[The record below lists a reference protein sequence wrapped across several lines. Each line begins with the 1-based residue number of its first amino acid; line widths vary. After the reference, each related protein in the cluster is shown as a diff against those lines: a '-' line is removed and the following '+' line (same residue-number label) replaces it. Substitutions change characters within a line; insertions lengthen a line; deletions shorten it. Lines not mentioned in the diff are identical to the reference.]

1 MKFWVLALLVSGA
14 ISNTSTTAA
23 ANSEPKVAPSCV
35 MSEALKTA
43 VEGFLGAA
51 ASVGYRGTMLVEYGG
66 DREFIAVQVDPKSG
80 KNDLKKLNKSVGSA
94 PRGVASL
101 SHSPRGPCELARY
114 YGLALEPGPAVAGRA
129 TYRLSARPR
138 DTLRLAYVMD
148 IDAEFHVPLR
158 VLAASPE
165 GQILERYEFA
175 NIALEAQTETVNA
188 DTDDAA
194 AESSSYYLAAVPPGF
209 KVVDQGRQPVDFLVL
224 TDGLASVSIFVENQP
239 KTLPSGEG
247 FALRGASLSYTR
259 GMAQRKLVTVLGE
272 VPITTARLLAE
283 AIRQRDETR

>member
-1 MKFWVLALLVSGA
+1 MKFWVLALLASWA
-14 ISNTSTTAA
+14 ILMTPTAT
-23 ANSEPKVAPSCV
+23 ANPEPKVASSCA

-43 VEGFLGAA
+43 VDGFLGAA
-51 ASVGYRGTMLVEYGG
+51 SSVGYRGTMLVEYGG
-66 DREFIAVQVDPKSG
+66 DREFIEVHVDPESG
-80 KNDLKKLNKSVGSA
+80 KNGLKRLNKSAWAA
-94 PRGVASL
+94 PRRVASL
-101 SHSPRGPCELARY
+101 PHGRRGPCELTRY
-114 YGLALEPGPAVAGRA
+114 YGLAIEPGPAVAGRA

-165 GQILERYEFA
+165 GKILERYEFA
-175 NIALEAQTETVNA
+175 NIALEALAAPVNA
-188 DTDDAA
+188 DMGGAA
-194 AESSSYYLAAVPPGF
+194 TESANYYLAAVPPGF
-209 KVVDQGRQPVDFLVL
+209 TVVDQGRQPVDFLVL
-224 TDGLASVSIFVENQP
+224 SDGLASVSIFVENQP

-259 GMAQRKLVTVLGE
+259 GMAQRKLVTVFGE